1 MKVKVLK
8 IFRDKFTKELYS
20 VGVELDIE
28 DEDRVEDLT
37 SRGLVEAT
45 KEKIADEGKTGT
57 EPVLITLFEKEFE
70 KKAVIKAL
78 KDIGETAA
86 WNIKDENLIANITA
100 LDEDK
105 TDALKTALGIE

>member
-28 DEDRVEDLT
+28 DEDRIEDLT
-37 SRGLVEAT
+37 SRGLVEAI
-45 KEKIADEGKTGT
+45 KEKIADEGKTDND
-57 EPVLITLFEKEFE
+57 PVLIPLFEDEFE
-70 KKAVIKAL
+70 KKTIIKAL
-78 KDIGETAA
+78 KSIGESAA
-86 WNIKDENLIANITA
+86 WNIKDENLIANIAA
-100 LDEDK
+100 LDEEK